1 MTVACTAASMIRWQR
16 VVAGVIVG
24 CPYRHPR
31 CLLTRGLAGTA
42 LAYACTSLRKTRR
55 QACLRASRHCRSASI
70 SAASLQPLSPSPQ
83 AGSPSVPNSAA
94 ASLFSSVRPT
104 SASPSAQYYVLSQLQ
119 SAFRSGSVE
128 VGSEVVVCGWVRS
141 VRHSRSVA
149 FVIVNDGSCLHSLQ
163 LVMNR
168 EDARLFTNGSSIQ
181 ATGRIAVTD
190 TAAPSASLSLRHL
203 ELHPSSPP
211 LLLGSSPPSYPIS
224 KQQLTLEYL
233 REHTH
238 LRLRTNTLSSLARIR
253 SAAFHAFHAHLAALS
268 FTHVHTP
275 IITPLDCEGGG
286 ETFSLSAPAS
296 RSPSSVSAA
305 FFSRPAFLTVSGQL
319 YAEMAAASLARV
331 YAFGPTFRAESSVT
345 PRHLSEFWMLE
356 PEAAFCSLHEVMQL
370 AEDMIKAVMRRLLL
384 ECADE
389 LAFLQERGEG
399 GAGLLDR
406 AKAVADSGRWPR
418 LTYTEAVRVLQQSGQ
433 QFEHAV
439 QWGAEL
445 QSEHERWLAEQHCS
459 SPVFITHF
467 PRSLKPFYM
476 KTDDSSLQD
485 GEGRATSLCFDLLVP
500 GVGELIGGSQRED
513 RYEQL
518 QQRME
523 QAGLPLDQYGWYLD
537 LRKSA
542 EESATTHCNACPCVF
557 HPCSF

>member
-1 MTVACTAASMIRWQR
+1 
-16 VVAGVIVG
+16 
-24 CPYRHPR
+24 
-31 CLLTRGLAGTA
+31 
-42 LAYACTSLRKTRR
+42 
-55 QACLRASRHCRSASI
+55 
-70 SAASLQPLSPSPQ
+70 
-83 AGSPSVPNSAA
+83 
-94 ASLFSSVRPT
+94 
-104 SASPSAQYYVLSQLQ
+104 VLSLLQ
-119 SAFRSGSVE
+119 SAFRSGSVV
-128 VGSEVVVCGWVRS
+128 VGSEVRVCGWVRS

-163 LVMNR
+163 VVMNR

-181 ATGRIAVTD
+181 VTGSIAVTD

-211 LLLGSSPPSYPIS
+211 LLLGSSPASYPIS

-233 REHTH
+233 RDHTH

-253 SAAFHAFHAHLAALS
+253 ATAFHAFHAQLAALS
-268 FTHVHTP
+268 FIHVHTP

-286 ETFSLSAPAS
+286 ETFSLSAPPS
-296 RSPSSVSAA
+296 RSPSSSSSSSAP

-331 YAFGPTFRAESSVT
+331 YAFGPTFRAETSVT

-356 PEAAFCSLHEVMQL
+356 PEAAFCSLQEVMTL
-370 AEDMIKAVMRRLLL
+370 AEDTIRAVMRRLLA

-389 LAFLQERGEG
+389 LSFLQERGEG
-399 GAGLLDR
+399 AAAGLLER
-406 AKAVADSGRWPR
+406 AQAVLDGGRWPR
-418 LTYTEAVRVLQQSGQ
+418 LSYTEAVRLLQQSGQ

-445 QSEHERWLAEQHCS
+445 QSEHERWLAERHCRA
-459 SPVFITHF
+459 PVFITHF

-485 GEGRATSLCFDLLVP
+485 GDGRVTALCFDLLVP
-500 GVGELIGGSQRED
+500 GVGELVGGSQRED
-513 RYEQL
+513 RYDQL
-518 QQRME
+518 KQRME
-523 QAGLPLDQYGWYLD
+523 QAGLPMDQYAWYLD

-542 EESATTHCNACPCVF
+542 QERETGRRHAESAAATVLSSVLPLCLSLCVLLLLQVRQRASQRLRPRLRALPALPHRRVQHQRPHRRPARAGLTDLLSATESRQQLALDDRQSDACYLHRVYPSVMLWPCA
-557 HPCSF
+557 PSSRAW